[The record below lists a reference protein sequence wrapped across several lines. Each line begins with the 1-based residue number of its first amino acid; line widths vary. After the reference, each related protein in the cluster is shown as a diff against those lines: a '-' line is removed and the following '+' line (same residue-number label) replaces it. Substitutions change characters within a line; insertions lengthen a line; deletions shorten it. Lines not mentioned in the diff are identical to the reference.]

1 MVKSQTSP
9 SHDQKTSKCLAK
21 WIWLQHLGGA
31 SPSKFGGAS
40 LETLSGEAQ
49 LKKTPC
55 SSDNTN
61 MIIFF
66 LIRVSV
72 KWGAYLTPFPPV
84 QISDTDNA
92 WTTILRHLEAS
103 RGRGLQMQ
111 SHLWLENSIAS
122 NHLRWGILLARLEK
136 KLRTKHCKRHV
147 NLTTSHLALSTR
159 CK

>member
-1 MVKSQTSP
+1 MWAGTQLLYGQDWEAVNITLQQWFQCNS
-9 SHDQKTSKCLAK
+9 LAILK
-21 WIWLQHLGGA
+21 QANLEGVG
-31 SPSKFGGAS
+31 S

-122 NHLRWGILLARLEK
+122 NHLRWGILLARLG
-136 KLRTKHCKRHV
+136 TKNSTLPKARELD
-147 NLTTSHLALSTR
+147 NFALSFVD
-159 CK
+159 KL